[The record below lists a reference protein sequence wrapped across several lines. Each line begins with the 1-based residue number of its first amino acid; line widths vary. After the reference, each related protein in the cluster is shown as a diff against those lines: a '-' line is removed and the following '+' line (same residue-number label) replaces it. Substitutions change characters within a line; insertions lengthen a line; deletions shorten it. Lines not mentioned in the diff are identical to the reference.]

1 MLSLPEDWD
10 FTLAGLSYINR
21 EKIDAIREAVRELEK
36 ADISSDQ
43 ENATRKDAY
52 AVPTMLSM
60 SNHNR

>member
-43 ENATRKDAY
+43 ENATRKDAC
-52 AVPTMLSM
+52 AVPTM
-60 SNHNR
+60 